1 MVSLASKKSGR
12 VGTIAAVQ
20 GSDQSADLERRSD
33 TQDQSAP
40 IPGQIRASHKSLRLD
55 VSHRELIKAWM
66 SLFSGANAAVGAR
79 LLGPRLPRITQV
91 RAERSWRGSL
101 PHFASPA
108 LDSQSAQGARG
119 KLQLRTGG
127 HRRGL
132 SAYSGA
138 QGALG
143 SWNRLQRAGMLP
155 EPDLEGSRNP

>member
-1 MVSLASKKSGR
+1 M
-12 VGTIAAVQ
+12 GTLAAVR
-20 GSDQSADLERRSD
+20 GSDQSADSERRSD

-40 IPGQIRASHKSLRLD
+40 TPGQIRASHEFLRLD
-55 VSHRELIKAWM
+55 VSHRELIEAWM
-66 SLFSGANAAVGAR
+66 SLFSGANATVGAR

-91 RAERSWRGSL
+91 RAERGWWGTL

-108 LDSQSAQGARG
+108 LDSQSSQGVRG

-143 SWNRLQRAGMLP
+143 FWNRLQRAGMLP
-155 EPDLEGSRNP
+155 EPDLE